1 MKRSDIIKITAVT
14 DSGKLIASITDN
26 NFTKI
31 SECKEVILN
40 KIPDSFGGKYVFVN
54 IFNMSEETYKTYKI
68 LNGNYRMTL
77 SAPAKK
83 RKQTGTSNKALDKK
97 RKALPVGKRTSKT
110 GNVYTETRANR
121 SDSDRRKRL

>member
-1 MKRSDIIKITAVT
+1 MSFIDAFTKVT
-14 DSGKLIASITDN
+14 DKEMKALFLKSLNDYAWSQQE
-26 NFTKI
+26 KI
-31 SECKEVILN
+31 NL
-40 KIPDSFGGKYVFVN
+40 GKYFKYN
-54 IFNMSEETYKTYKI
+54 ISDY
-68 LNGNYRMTL
+68 LL

-83 RKQTGTSNKALDKK
+83 RKQTGTSNKTIDKR